1 MAAFGPSATH
11 GRRSLE
17 TRPRAHRSTVWFD
30 ATAFGRRVR
39 ALRARDVAAGLVAG
53 VLAGSALTVF
63 GASGRGVV
71 GALFAAVL
79 VVLSAIDL
87 ERRIIPNR
95 IVLPAAL
102 AVLLLQASF
111 SPERTVEVV
120 VAALAAA
127 LVLYLPL
134 ALYPAGMGMGDVKLA
149 LLLGAALGKT
159 VVVALAVGLL
169 APLPV
174 AILLLLLR
182 GPGARKTAIPF
193 GPFLALGGLVAL
205 FFGDAL
211 LAAYSAL

>member
-11 GRRSLE
+11 ARRSLD
-17 TRPRAHRSTVWFD
+17 TRPRAHRRTVSFD
-30 ATAFGRRVR
+30 VARYRRRMR
-39 ALRARDVAAGLVAG
+39 ALRTRDVAAGVVAG
-53 VLAGSALTVF
+53 LLAACALAVF
-63 GASGRGVV
+63 GVNARGVV
-71 GALFAAVL
+71 GAVFAAVL

-95 IVLPAAL
+95 IVLPATL
-102 AVLLLQASF
+102 AVLLIQAAF
-111 SPERTVEVV
+111 SPERTVEAV

-134 ALYPAGMGMGDVKLA
+134 VLYPAGMGMGDVKLA
-149 LLLGAALGKT
+149 LLLGAALGKS
-159 VVVALAVGLL
+159 VVVALVVGLV

-174 AILLLLLR
+174 AILVLLLR

-205 FFGDAL
+205 FFGDGL
-211 LAAYSAL
+211 LAAYAAL

>member
-1 MAAFGPSATH
+1 M
-11 GRRSLE
+11 
-17 TRPRAHRSTVWFD
+17 
-30 ATAFGRRVR
+30 
-39 ALRARDVAAGLVAG
+39 RDVAAGVVAG
-53 VLAGSALTVF
+53 ALATCALAVF
-63 GASGRGVV
+63 GANARGVV
-71 GALFAAVL
+71 GAVFAAVL

-95 IVLPAAL
+95 IVLPATL
-102 AVLLLQASF
+102 AVLLIHAAF
-111 SPERTVEVV
+111 SPELIVEAV
-120 VAALAAA
+120 VASLAAA

-159 VVVALAVGLL
+159 VVVALVVGLV

-174 AILLLLLR
+174 AIALLLLR

-205 FFGDAL
+205 FFGDGL
-211 LAAYSAL
+211 LAAYAAL